1 MRLLAGLSTAVAAG
15 LVVALASGLLRGRPV
30 LAAVDTEPSARQQWL
45 IQAGLDLTPRQFAA
59 GSAAIGV
66 VALGLF
72 TLITGVVAVALAPA
86 VLAALAPR
94 LYFSRARDRR
104 MSEIQRAWPDGIRDL
119 TASISA
125 GMSLQRALEQLASG
139 GPIPLRLAFERF
151 PQLARTVGVA
161 AALDV
166 IKAELADPTSDRV
179 IEVLILAHQR
189 GGSVV
194 LQILRDLSEAT
205 ARDLWTLEAIQTEA
219 LEQKINARAV
229 FALPWLVLVAVT
241 ARAGEFRD
249 FYASRAGLVVVAM
262 GAVMSGLGM
271 LLVSRL
277 GQEPD
282 EPRVLAGSVGEAT

>member
-1 MRLLAGLSTAVAAG
+1 MRLLAGISSAVAVG
-15 LVVALASGLLRGRPV
+15 LIVALASGLLKARSTP
-30 LAAVDTEPSARQQWL
+30 AALETGPGPRQQWL
-45 IQAGLDLTPRQFAA
+45 IQAGLDLTPRQFVAA
-59 GSAAIGV
+59 SAGIGV

-72 TLITGVVAVALAPA
+72 SLITGVVAVALAPA
-86 VLAALAPR
+86 VLVALAPR
-94 LYFSRARDRR
+94 LYFARARDRR
-104 MSEIQRAWPDGIRDL
+104 LTEIQRAWPDGIRDL

-139 GPIPLRLAFERF
+139 GPGPLRQAFERF

-249 FYASRAGLVVVAM
+249 FYASRAGLVVVAV
-262 GAVMSGLGM
+262 GAIMSGIGM
-271 LLVSRL
+271 VMVSRL
-277 GQEPD
+277 GREPD
-282 EPRVLAGSVGEAT
+282 EPRVLAASVVELR